1 MRWSILSINKK
12 NARII
17 LKLDYENAY
26 DKVNLD
32 FLLEILRLRGFGETW
47 ANWIKTIVVGGSV
60 CVSQ

>member
-12 NARII
+12 NPRIV

-32 FLLEILRLRGFGETW
+32 FLLEILRLRGFGETR